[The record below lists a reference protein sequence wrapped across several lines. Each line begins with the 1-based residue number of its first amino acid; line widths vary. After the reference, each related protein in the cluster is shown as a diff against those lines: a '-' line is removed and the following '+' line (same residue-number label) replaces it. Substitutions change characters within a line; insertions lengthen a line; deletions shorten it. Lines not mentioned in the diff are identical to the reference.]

1 MFVGRPLDM
10 SKEKIGRRTRS
21 TVENRNL
28 GNVNVYYE
36 TSVAVVAVADRTL
49 EWMHRG
55 GFDGVAKMDAV
66 TAGVAVAARNSA

>member
-1 MFVGRPLDM
+1 MVSYLFAEALCSSVGRFDM
-10 SKEKIGRRTRS
+10 SKEEIGRRTRS

-55 GFDGVAKMDAV
+55 G
-66 TAGVAVAARNSA
+66 

>member
-10 SKEKIGRRTRS
+10 SKERIGRRTRS

-55 GFDGVAKMDAV
+55 G
-66 TAGVAVAARNSA
+66 